1 MTTYTKYIT
10 LEETS
15 CCECGVTF
23 AVPDTWLA
31 KRRENGSGFYCPN
44 GHGLAFK
51 KSEAAKL
58 REQLEAEQRR
68 VIRISNER
76 DAAERSASAFKGQ
89 VTKIKKRAAV
99 GVCPCCNRS
108 FVQLER
114 HMKSKH
120 PDFEPAS

>member
-1 MTTYTKYIT
+1 VTTYTKYIT

-15 CCECGVTF
+15 CCNCGVLF
-23 AVPDTWLA
+23 AVPDDWLA
-31 KRRENGSGFYCPN
+31 NRRETGAGFYCPN
-44 GHGLAFK
+44 GHSLVFK
-51 KSEAAKL
+51 KSEAQKL

-76 DAAERSASAFKGQ
+76 DAEKRYASAMKGQ
-89 VTKIKKRAAV
+89 VTKLKKRAAA
-99 GVCPCCNRS
+99 GLCPCCNRS

-120 PDFEPAS
+120 PDFDLAS